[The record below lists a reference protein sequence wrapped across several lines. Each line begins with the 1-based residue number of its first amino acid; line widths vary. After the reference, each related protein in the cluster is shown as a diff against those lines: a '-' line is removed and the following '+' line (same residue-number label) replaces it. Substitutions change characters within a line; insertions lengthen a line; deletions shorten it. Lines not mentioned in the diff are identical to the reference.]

1 MRNYAMN
8 LDLAVV
14 DCLSHTSSGGLKHKE
29 AVLSNSVE
37 FPSVEFPYILEHFF
51 IFFAASKALAKK
63 KLNKASFAN

>member
-1 MRNYAMN
+1 MN

-14 DCLSHTSSGGLKHKE
+14 DCLSHTSSWGLKHKE

-37 FPSVEFPYILEHFF
+37 FPYILEQFF

-63 KLNKASFAN
+63 KLNKASFAK